1 MSGEPTVAPA
11 GGTDA
16 PRGPASAAGGTGGR
30 TSAEFWDAYWEGLGL
45 PTRLDPS
52 FAFDRCFARGLDLA
66 FADVTGSVL
75 EIGCA
80 PGKWLAYLAERRGLA
95 PAGIEYSPE
104 GLRATRRN
112 FELLGLTGAEL
123 IEADFF
129 ALAPEPRFDAV
140 ASYGLIEHFD
150 DPAAVLDRH
159 VAWLKPGGR
168 LVIGVPNFRGV
179 HGALQKRLD
188 PKILALHNL
197 DVMRP
202 AFFARWAGERG
213 LAVER
218 LWYFGGFEPGLPIV
232 DRARRGA
239 GVFLARAVLWA
250 GWRLRRSPLLD
261 GVNGPRVSS
270 YLMCVARK
278 PAAP

>member
-1 MSGEPTVAPA
+1 MSGDPAATPA
-11 GGTDA
+11 GGAAA
-16 PRGPASAAGGTGGR
+16 PGTAAGARTTGGR
-30 TSAEFWDAYWEGLGL
+30 TTAEFWDAYWEGLTL
-45 PTRLDPS
+45 PTRIDPL

-66 FADVTGSVL
+66 FAGVTGSVL

-80 PGKWLAYLAERRGLA
+80 PGKWLALLAERRGLR

-112 FELLGLTGAEL
+112 FELLGIGEAEL

-129 ALAPEPRFDAV
+129 ALPPEPRFDAV
-140 ASYGLIEHFD
+140 ASYGLVEHFD
-150 DPAAVLDRH
+150 DPESVLDRH
-159 VAWLKPGGR
+159 VAWLRPGGK

-179 HGALQKRLD
+179 HGALQRLLD
-188 PKILALHNL
+188 PAILALHNL

-202 AFFARWAGERG
+202 EFFARWAGARG

-232 DRARRGA
+232 DRARRGP
-239 GVFLARAVLWA
+239 GVLLARAALWA
-250 GWRLRRSPLLD
+250 GWRLRRSPALD
-261 GVNGPRVSS
+261 GWNGPLVSS
-270 YLMCVARK
+270 YLMLVARK
-278 PAAP
+278 PAAS